1 MAWNKASLAR
11 LAKLAA
17 RLPKDPAGA
26 ISDAWRIY
34 GRRGTIALASA
45 LFSPLT
51 LLSAV
56 WLRAVRT
63 YLDSGASRSLM
74 RAAGT
79 WPLLNHYYEPISDP
93 RQLPADYDEENQL
106 PGIDLNAEGQLSL
119 LRRFSFQ
126 PELSALQVEASPTL
140 GFYLANEMFSGADAG
155 FYYSLLRTCRPRRI
169 VEIGSG
175 FSTRL
180 AVAAAN
186 RTREEDSA
194 HACRITCIEPYE
206 NPWLQQLPVELRREP
221 LEATPDAI
229 FDSLERND
237 ILFIDSSHIIR
248 PNGDVTRS
256 FLRILPRLKPGVF
269 VHIHDIFTPWNYP
282 RAWIESGR
290 LWNEQQL
297 LEAFL
302 SLNAGY
308 RVVAGL
314 AYLCRRHP
322 QQVLES
328 LPCMKHDWSI
338 GPSSFWIQRT

>member
-1 MAWNKASLAR
+1 MAWNKASLTR
-11 LAKLAA
+11 IAKLVR
-17 RLPKDPAGA
+17 RLPTDPAGA
-26 ISDAWRIY
+26 ISDVWRIY
-34 GRRGTIALASA
+34 GRRGMIALASA

-56 WLRAVRT
+56 WLRAVRAH
-63 YLDSGASRSLM
+63 LDSKASRSLM

-93 RQLPADYDEENQL
+93 RRLPADYDEENEL
-106 PGIDLNAEGQLSL
+106 PGIDLDAGGQLSL
-119 LRRFSFQ
+119 LRRFFSQ
-126 PELSALQVEASPTL
+126 PELSALPVEARPTL

-155 FYYSLLRTCRPRRI
+155 FYYSFLRMYRPRRI

-180 AVAAAN
+180 AVAATN
-186 RTREEDSA
+186 RTREDDPSY
-194 HACRITCIEPYE
+194 ACQITCIEPYE
-206 NPWLQQLPVELRREP
+206 NPWLKQLPVELRREP
-221 LEATPDAI
+221 LEETPNSI
-229 FDSLERND
+229 FDSLERSD

-248 PNGDVTRS
+248 PNGDVTRN
-256 FLRILPRLKPGVF
+256 FLRIRPRLKPGVF
-269 VHIHDIFTPWNYP
+269 VHVHDIFTPWNYP

-302 SLNAGY
+302 SLNSGY

-322 QQVLES
+322 QEVLAS